1 LPFSNFEFY
10 HVILRGN
17 GGQDIFFSKNDR
29 TKLYLLLQEGMERFG
44 HRIHAFCL
52 SDMIRKS
59 YTREFKIRAVQ
70 LMKESSKPIRKLA
83 DELGVS
89 ENNLYTW
96 RKQLREKADNA
107 FSNQPRFD
115 EKELEI
121 RRLKA
126 QVSELEEEREILL
139 VPFG

>member
-1 LPFSNFEFY
+1 
-10 HVILRGN
+10 
-17 GGQDIFFSKNDR
+17 
-29 TKLYLLLQEGMERFG
+29 
-44 HRIHAFCL
+44 
-52 SDMIRKS
+52 MIRKS

-83 DELGVS
+83 DELRVS

-107 FSNQPRFD
+107 FPNQPHID

-126 QVSELEEEREILL
+126 RVSELEEEREILL

>member
-1 LPFSNFEFY
+1 
-10 HVILRGN
+10 
-17 GGQDIFFSKNDR
+17 
-29 TKLYLLLQEGMERFG
+29 
-44 HRIHAFCL
+44 
-52 SDMIRKS
+52 MIRKS

-83 DELGVS
+83 DEIGVS

-107 FSNQPRFD
+107 FFFFFFFD

-126 QVSELEEEREILL
+126 RVSELEEEREILL

>member
-1 LPFSNFEFY
+1 
-10 HVILRGN
+10 
-17 GGQDIFFSKNDR
+17 
-29 TKLYLLLQEGMERFG
+29 
-44 HRIHAFCL
+44 
-52 SDMIRKS
+52 MIRKS
-59 YTREFKIRAVQ
+59 YTREFKVRVVQ
-70 LMKESSKPIRKLA
+70 LMKESSKPIWKLA

-126 QVSELEEEREILL
+126 RVFELEEEREILKKAAA
-139 VPFG
+139 FFAKEESQRSTR

>member
-1 LPFSNFEFY
+1 MM
-10 HVILRGN
+10 
-17 GGQDIFFSKNDR
+17 
-29 TKLYLLLQEGMERFG
+29 TK
-44 HRIHAFCL
+44 I
-52 SDMIRKS
+52 

-126 QVSELEEEREILL
+126 RVSELEEEREILKKAAA
-139 VPFG
+139 FFAKEESQRSTR

>member
-1 LPFSNFEFY
+1 
-10 HVILRGN
+10 
-17 GGQDIFFSKNDR
+17 
-29 TKLYLLLQEGMERFG
+29 
-44 HRIHAFCL
+44 
-52 SDMIRKS
+52 MIRKS

-70 LMKESSKPIRKLA
+70 LMKESSKPIRRLA

-126 QVSELEEEREILL
+126 RVSELEEEREILL

>member
-1 LPFSNFEFY
+1 
-10 HVILRGN
+10 
-17 GGQDIFFSKNDR
+17 
-29 TKLYLLLQEGMERFG
+29 
-44 HRIHAFCL
+44 
-52 SDMIRKS
+52 MIRKS

-107 FSNQPRFD
+107 FSSCTSSEVFH
-115 EKELEI
+115 LEFCKLLFL
-121 RRLKA
+121 R
-126 QVSELEEEREILL
+126 VSIHNNLNS
-139 VPFG
+139 

>member
-1 LPFSNFEFY
+1 
-10 HVILRGN
+10 
-17 GGQDIFFSKNDR
+17 
-29 TKLYLLLQEGMERFG
+29 
-44 HRIHAFCL
+44 
-52 SDMIRKS
+52 MIRKS

-126 QVSELEEEREILL
+126 RVSELEEEREILKKAAA
-139 VPFG
+139 FFAKEESHRSTR

>member
-1 LPFSNFEFY
+1 
-10 HVILRGN
+10 
-17 GGQDIFFSKNDR
+17 
-29 TKLYLLLQEGMERFG
+29 
-44 HRIHAFCL
+44 
-52 SDMIRKS
+52 MIRKS

-121 RRLKA
+121 RHLKA
-126 QVSELEEEREILL
+126 RVSELEEEREI
-139 VPFG
+139 FKKAAAFFSKEESQRSTR